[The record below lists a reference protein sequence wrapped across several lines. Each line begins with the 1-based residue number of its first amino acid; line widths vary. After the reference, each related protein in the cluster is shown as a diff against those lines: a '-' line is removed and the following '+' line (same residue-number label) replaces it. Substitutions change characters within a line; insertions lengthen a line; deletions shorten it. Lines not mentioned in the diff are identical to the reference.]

1 MLDRALRPAPARL
14 LQVSLLVPS
23 RSQPKTDQWIRP
35 SPSMYGTVL
44 DQRVFEHL
52 VSRCLP
58 SLHEHFVRT
67 DIQLSVASL
76 PWFLSLYI
84 SSMPMIFAFR
94 CVPLTMDSRSTDADT
109 RKLDSII
116 DCFFL
121 MGPKVLFQVGSVVQY
136 SPFKHSLT
144 SSVNTALPSSSS
156 TVQSCSSALTTERSS
171 SKTLAL
177 FTLTELI

>member
-1 MLDRALRPAPARL
+1 MSSTPR
-14 LQVSLLVPS
+14 
-23 RSQPKTDQWIRP
+23 

-58 SLHEHFVRT
+58 TLHEHFVRT

-94 CVPLTMDSRSTDADT
+94 C
-109 RKLDSII
+109 
-116 DCFFL
+116 
-121 MGPKVLFQVGSVVQY
+121 
-136 SPFKHSLT
+136 
-144 SSVNTALPSSSS
+144 ALSG
-156 TVQSCSSALTTERSS
+156 QSDHG
-171 SKTLAL
+171 
-177 FTLTELI
+177 